1 MATKEAAI
9 WKEAVTMKEEATI
22 QEEVMREAVTTQE
35 VVAEDMTLKLMDR
48 ILEKT
53 DLTTHQTNTDHKEE
67 QLEAV
72 VEAEVEE
79 TTTTHLTWTEIEM
92 KITAESQTSEEEP
105 EVALQRSRKNDLPH
119 S

>member
-1 MATKEAAI
+1 
-9 WKEAVTMKEEATI
+9 MKEEATI